1 MRDQFFSNKIQVP
14 KNYKI
19 YIMRIT
25 TFLFLFISSIGFSQ
39 TTPINNSNFNDAVN
53 DCLETHPI
61 TGLCIDSEYGPM
73 PDWDVS
79 NVTFMELAFADR
91 TNFDADISDWEVS
104 NVTNM
109 AGMYT
114 RAESFNQDIGDWDV
128 LNVTN
133 MSGMFYRAESFNQD
147 IGDWDVSN
155 VTNMSGMFD
164 QATSFN
170 QDIGVWNVSNVTN
183 MLGMF
188 AFSNLNTNTYD
199 AILQGW
205 ATQDLNTGLNLGS
218 QSLNYCNSQVERQ
231 SIIDNFGWTINGDDL
246 DCSDA
251 TDCTLACNDN
261 VQISLNSD
269 CEVVVTPG
277 MLLEDEGGPT
287 CAYTV
292 EIYDADDNLIP
303 GALLDAS
310 HVGQTLQASVFLYG
324 NSCYAQ
330 VAISTFFMKSP
341 V

>member
-1 MRDQFFSNKIQVP
+1 
-14 KNYKI
+14 
-19 YIMRIT
+19 MRIT

-39 TTPINNSNFNDAVN
+39 TTPINNSNFYDAVS
-53 DCLETHPI
+53 DCLATHPV

-79 NVTFMELAFADR
+79 NVTSMAFAFADR
-91 TNFDADISDWEVS
+91 TNFDADIS
-104 NVTNM
+104 
-109 AGMYT
+109 G
-114 RAESFNQDIGDWDV
+114 
-128 LNVTN
+128 
-133 MSGMFYRAESFNQD
+133 
-147 IGDWDVSN
+147 WDVSN
-155 VTNMSGMFD
+155 VTNMYE
-164 QATSFN
+164 
-170 QDIGVWNVSNVTN
+170 
-183 MLGMF
+183 MF
-188 AFSNLNTNTYD
+188 ALSNLNTNTYD

-205 ATQDLNTGLNLGS
+205 ATQDLNIGLNLGS

-261 VQISLNSD
+261 VQISLNND
-269 CEVVVTPG
+269 CEVIVTPG

-324 NSCYAQ
+324 NSCWYH
-330 VAISTFFMKSP
+330 
-341 V
+341 

>member
-1 MRDQFFSNKIQVP
+1 
-14 KNYKI
+14 
-19 YIMRIT
+19 MRIT

-53 DCLETHPI
+53 DCLETHPV

-109 AGMYT
+109 
-114 RAESFNQDIGDWDV
+114 
-128 LNVTN
+128 
-133 MSGMFYRAESFNQD
+133 
-147 IGDWDVSN
+147 
-155 VTNMSGMFD
+155 SGMFD

-183 MLGMF
+183 MIGMF

-205 ATQDLNTGLNLGS
+205 STQDLNTGLILGS

-261 VQISLNSD
+261 VQIS
-269 CEVVVTPG
+269 
-277 MLLEDEGGPT
+277 
-287 CAYTV
+287 
-292 EIYDADDNLIP
+292 
-303 GALLDAS
+303 
-310 HVGQTLQASVFLYG
+310 
-324 NSCYAQ
+324 
-330 VAISTFFMKSP
+330 
-341 V
+341 